1 MCPFKH
7 NSCRLESLQFY
18 KKGKPSEMFF
28 VKFMKFYRI
37 WFLQKAA
44 GRLLPIYSFI
54 SDILRKFK
62 TSLDKLLALSAT
74 NQLNHS
80 WMSVWDLHKDLFAT
94 NSQCLSPKYLNNQG
108 RRKHFFVADFDG
120 TNEKRY
126 LTEAV
131 TQRYFTK
138 AEFWNIW

>member
-1 MCPFKH
+1 MRAYNFTKKENHLRCFLW
-7 NSCRLESLQFY
+7 NSWNFTESD
-18 KKGKPSEMFF
+18 
-28 VKFMKFYRI
+28 FYRRQLGDY
-37 WFLQKAA
+37 FQFTALF
-44 GRLLPIYSFI
+44 RTYSG
-54 SDILRKFK
+54 SLK